1 MSIEYKA
8 LAWEDKSVSA
18 DGIVK
23 GYASVSGNV
32 DQGGDLIEPG
42 AFADMKKLP
51 KMLWQHD
58 PAQPIGVW
66 EKAVEDSKGLYVEG
80 RILTELSKGAEVHTM
95 LKNDLIDGMSIG
107 YRAKSFEYKNKGKE
121 VIRHLKSVELFEVSI
136 VTFPMN
142 PKALVTD
149 VKQLQTPREVETI
162 LREAGV
168 PAAFAK
174 LVASHGFVEAKAR
187 LAEHRE
193 DAGEDEDMQLALKRL
208 FTEIRS
214 LKEHINGKG

>member
-8 LAWEDKSVSA
+8 LAWKDKSVSA

-107 YRAKSFEYKNKGKE
+107 YRAKSFEYRNKGKE
-121 VIRHLKSVELFEVSI
+121 IIRHLKSVELFEVSI

-174 LVASHGFVEAKAR
+174 LVASHGFAEAKAR

-193 DAGEDEDMQLALKRL
+193 DAGDGEEMQLAIKRL